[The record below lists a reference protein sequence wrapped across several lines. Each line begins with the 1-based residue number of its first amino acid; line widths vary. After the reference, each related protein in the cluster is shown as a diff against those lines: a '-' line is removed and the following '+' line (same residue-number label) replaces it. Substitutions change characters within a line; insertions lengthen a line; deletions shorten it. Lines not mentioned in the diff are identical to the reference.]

1 MTASVRCLSRC
12 NRQVDGGFT
21 LVELMVAMSLMIVVI
36 TVSLTSVIA
45 AQKAETTSRQ
55 VQNLNEEARQAM
67 NRMARDL
74 RQAQVLVSVVNPDG
88 PLYGT
93 SGITALR
100 FQGDYNGDGCAPS
113 PVVATAACPVAYSA
127 GNPEDLTYCFEA
139 VGQDGK
145 MDKQLYVIDNQAS
158 GVTPITSTSTSCT
171 GGQPLLAGNV
181 SRLEIAYR
189 SALYSYDTSP
199 ADGVTTWR
207 ELDAAGTPAGNGN
220 GRLDVELPFI
230 DSVSL
235 NVTMSDA
242 GHSQQYRTQVDLRN
256 LSL

>member
-1 MTASVRCLSRC
+1 MTASVRGRSRRR
-12 NRQVDGGFT
+12 RQGEEGFT

-74 RQAQVLVSVVNPDG
+74 RQAQVLVTAVNPDG
-88 PLYGT
+88 PLYST
-93 SGITALR
+93 SNTAITALR
-100 FQGDYNGDGCAPS
+100 FQGDYNGDGCSPS
-113 PVVATAACPVAYSA
+113 PLVATTACPVAYNP

-139 VGQDGK
+139 SS
-145 MDKQLYVIDNQAS
+145 KQLYVIDNQAS
-158 GVTPITSTSTSCT
+158 GVTPITATSTACS

-189 SALYSYDTSP
+189 SAAYSYDTNP
-199 ADGVTTWR
+199 TDGVTTWR
-207 ELDAAGTPAGNGN
+207 ELDAAGTPVGNLN
-220 GRLDVELPFI
+220 GRLDVELPFV

-235 NVTMSDA
+235 SVTMTDA

>member
-1 MTASVRCLSRC
+1 MSAVSRATK
-12 NRQVDGGFT
+12 RLRLEDRGFT

-36 TVSLTSVIA
+36 TTSLTAVIT

-74 RQAQVLVSVVNPDG
+74 RQAQVLVTAVNPDG
-88 PLYGT
+88 PLYST
-93 SGITALR
+93 TGITALR

-113 PVVATAACPVAYSA
+113 PLVATAACPVAYSSA
-127 GNPEDLTYCFEA
+127 NPEDLTYCFEA
-139 VGQDGK
+139 GS
-145 MDKQLYVIDNQAS
+145 KQLYVIDNQAS
-158 GVTPITSTSTSCT
+158 GVIPITATSTACT

-181 SRLEIAYR
+181 SRLEISYR
-189 SALYSYDTSP
+189 SALYSYDTNP
-199 ADGVTTWR
+199 TDGVTTWR
-207 ELDAAGTPAGNGN
+207 ELDAAGVPVGNLN
-220 GRLDVELPFI
+220 SQLDVELPFV

-235 NVTMSDA
+235 NITMSDA

>member
-1 MTASVRCLSRC
+1 MSAVRRVLVR
-12 NRQVDGGFT
+12 RVAIVDAGFT
-21 LVELMVAMSLMIVVI
+21 LVELIVAMSLMIVVV
-36 TVSLTSVIA
+36 TTSLTAVIT

-74 RQAQVLVSVVNPDG
+74 RQAQVLVTAVNPDG
-88 PLYGT
+88 PLYST
-93 SGITALR
+93 TGITALR

-113 PVVATAACPVAYSA
+113 PLVATTACPVAYNS

-139 VGQDGK
+139 GS
-145 MDKQLYVIDNQAS
+145 KQLYVIDNQAS
-158 GVTPITSTSTSCT
+158 GVTPINATSTTCT

-189 SALYSYDTSP
+189 SAIYSYDTNP
-199 ADGVTTWR
+199 TDGVTTWR
-207 ELDAAGTPAGNGN
+207 ELDAAGTPVGNLN
-220 GRLDVELPFI
+220 SQLDVELPFV

-235 NVTMSDA
+235 NITMSDA